1 MLIGGIAVLLQI
13 GLLLVLWRWLRGQL
27 QTRDE
32 MVYRLQQKL
41 DQYERELA
49 QLEKRPLPPLN
60 AEQWREFQQWRDGA
74 RSNLERLAQDQEKL
88 TEEQRL
94 LRAKLEA
101 QFTSRPAPPPRDEV
115 SPDEAKPSEAGDQ
128 VLSSYQSPLVKEVV
142 RMLAEGEAPV
152 AIARKKGMQV
162 GEVELIR
169 ALHKFSPRTES

>member
-13 GLLLVLWRWLRGQL
+13 GLLLVLWRWVRGQL

-32 MVYRLQQKL
+32 MVYRLRQKL

-60 AEQWREFQQWRDGA
+60 AEQWAKLQHWREGA
-74 RSNLERLAQDQEKL
+74 RTNLERLERDQEKL
-88 TEEQRL
+88 AEEQRL
-94 LRAKLEA
+94 LRAKLES
-101 QFTSRPAPPPRDEV
+101 QFTSQPAPVPRDEV
-115 SPDEAKPSEAGDQ
+115 SPGEGTPSEEGDR